1 MWCGAVDVPTPPM
14 RIHVNSCIG
23 HERGSGSGRA
33 GTKRKRSNK
42 VWHTQKK
49 KKQKAGSSAMAE
61 GFTAATLAA
70 RERSQHALDEHAAR
84 VKARQVPTS
93 RRKIFHSPLSFSVS
107 PLPFILPML
116 HLHIPLLVDVLIRF
130 DCESKELSFCLKNLS
145 LLFNPRTPTSHISL
159 IAH

>member
-1 MWCGAVDVPTPPM
+1 
-14 RIHVNSCIG
+14 
-23 HERGSGSGRA
+23 
-33 GTKRKRSNK
+33 
-42 VWHTQKK
+42 
-49 KKQKAGSSAMAE
+49 MAE

-93 RRKIFHSPLSFSVS
+93 RRKIFRSPLSFSFS

-145 LLFNPRTPTSHISL
+145 LLFNPHTPTSHISL
-159 IAH
+159 ITY